1 MSLKALT
8 EEIETRSKSEAK
20 AITDAA
26 KKQAKGL
33 KKEADTEVAN
43 ITEQM
48 MARAERESNQL
59 SKELVASARQNN
71 QKRELIAKA
80 AELDAT
86 WDAVVAEVGSAKLK
100 GRAALLKALVDD
112 AKEAGSKGM
121 KLLPVAIDRKAIEKV
136 AKGFDIGNDVDG
148 LGGFMLESDD
158 GSVVLDF
165 RFDARLEA
173 AWKSSLG
180 DVNSALFD

>member
-1 MSLKALT
+1 MSLKALS

-20 AITDAA
+20 AIADAA

-33 KKEADTEVAN
+33 KKEADSEVAE
-43 ITEQM
+43 IRDQLL
-48 MARAERESNQL
+48 ARAERESAQL
-59 SKELVASARQNN
+59 SNELVASARQNN

-86 WDAVVAEVGSAKLK
+86 WEAVVAEVGSAKLK
-100 GRAALLKALVDD
+100 GRADLLKALVAE
-112 AKEAGSKGM
+112 AKKAGSKDM
-121 KLLPVAIDRKAIEKV
+121 KLLPVSIDRKAIEKV

-148 LGGFMLESDD
+148 LGGFMLESND

-165 RFDARLEA
+165 RFDARLET

-180 DVNSALFD
+180 DVSSKLFD

>member
-1 MSLKALT
+1 MG
-8 EEIETRSKSEAK
+8 SEMC
-20 AITDAA
+20 IID
-26 KKQAKGL
+26 
-33 KKEADTEVAN
+33 
-43 ITEQM
+43 
-48 MARAERESNQL
+48 S
-59 SKELVASARQNN
+59 
-71 QKRELIAKA
+71 
-80 AELDAT
+80 
-86 WDAVVAEVGSAKLK
+86 
-100 GRAALLKALVDD
+100 LKALVDD
-112 AKEAGSKGM
+112 AKEAGRKGM

-165 RFDARLEA
+165 RFDARLAA